1 MSNNNR
7 SRSALKG
14 RGIKTG
20 VIDELWRL
28 AQVNRSFTCHLAT
41 LRGLMA

>member
-7 SRSALKG
+7 SGSALKG
-14 RGIKTG
+14 RGNKAG

-28 AQVNRSFTCHLAT
+28 AQVSRSFTCRPAT